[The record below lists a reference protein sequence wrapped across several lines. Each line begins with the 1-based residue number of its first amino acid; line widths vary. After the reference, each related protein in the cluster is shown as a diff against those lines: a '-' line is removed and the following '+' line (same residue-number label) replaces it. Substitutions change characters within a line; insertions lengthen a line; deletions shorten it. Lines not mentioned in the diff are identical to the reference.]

1 MKQFFKFMFASMLGS
16 FLLMFIAIIIFFTF
30 LFAVMSSVKSTDV
43 VVKEN
48 SVLSIKMEGSIYD
61 RSSNNPFEEFDLGSM
76 KSKVAPGLKD
86 ILNDINYAATDDH
99 IKGIYLEFSSIDAG
113 SATIEEI
120 RNALLEFKKSGKF
133 IIAYSEEYS
142 QSAYYLASVADRLY
156 INPEGTLE
164 FKGLSAQLVFLKGLM
179 QKIAV
184 QPQIIRHGKF
194 KSAVEPLIE
203 DKMSPANREQTTRY
217 VMSLWEQ
224 MTKGISSSRKLT
236 PETLNRIA
244 DSLLV
249 TGGTAA
255 LQFKM
260 VDGVKYKNEVLDE
273 LRDRLKLESKDKIS
287 FVSLKKY
294 THAIAGKQPRA
305 LKEKIAVIYAQ
316 GDIVMGEGDD
326 KSIGSERYARAL
338 RQARADSSVKAIVL
352 RVNSPG
358 GSALASEVIWKEVVL
373 STKVKPVVVSM
384 GDLAASG
391 GYYIACAATRIL
403 ASPNTL
409 TGSIGVFGVVPNVQ
423 KLFNE
428 KLGVTFDGVSTNKHS
443 DHISVFRPLDTYET
457 SVVLK
462 DVEHIY
468 STFIGHVAEGRKM
481 TVAQV
486 DSIGQGRVWSGAD
499 AKKIGLIDDFGGL
512 NDAIILAAKL
522 AKVEKYSLSEYPRLK
537 DPFTE
542 LISQL
547 QGNESKLLQLESEL
561 GPAYHIFQEAKS
573 LLEMKGVQAR
583 MPYQIMVY

>member
-16 FLLMFIAIIIFFTF
+16 FLLMFIAIIIFVTF
-30 LFAVMSSVKSTDV
+30 LVAALSSVQSTDV
-43 VVKEN
+43 TVKDN
-48 SVLSIKMEGSIYD
+48 SVLSLKLEGTIYD
-61 RSSNNPFEEFDLGSM
+61 RSPNNPLENFDFGTM
-76 KSKVAPGLKD
+76 KSNVAPGLSD
-86 ILNDINYAATDDH
+86 ILYDINYAATDDH
-99 IKGIYLEFSSIDAG
+99 IKGIYIELSSIDAG

-142 QSAYYLASVADRLY
+142 QSAYYLATVADRLY

-203 DKMSPANREQTTRY
+203 DKMSPANREQTSRY

-224 MTKGISSSRKLT
+224 MTKGISGSRRLSV
-236 PETLNRIA
+236 EQLNLVA

-255 LQFKM
+255 LQFKL

-273 LRDRLKLESKDKIS
+273 LRDRLKLESEDKIS
-287 FVSLKKY
+287 FITLKKY
-294 THAIAGKQPRA
+294 NKAIEGKRPKA
-305 LKEKIAVIYAQ
+305 LKDKIAVIYAQ
-316 GDIVMGEGDD
+316 GDIVMGDGDD
-326 KSIGSERYARAL
+326 KTVGSERYARAL
-338 RQARADSSVKAIVL
+338 RQARNDSSVKAVVL

-373 STKVKPVVVSM
+373 TKKQKPVVVSM

-409 TGSIGVFGVVPNVQ
+409 TGSIGVFGVVPNTQ

-443 DHISVFRPLDTYET
+443 DHISIFRPLDTYET
-457 SVVLK
+457 AVVQK

-468 STFIGHVAEGRKM
+468 SIFIRHVAEGRKM
-481 TVAQV
+481 TLAQV

-499 AKKIGLIDDFGGL
+499 AKKIGLVDEFGGL
-512 NDAIILAAKL
+512 NDAIRQAAKL
-522 AKVEKYSLSEYPRLK
+522 AGIEKYSLTEYPRLK

-542 LISQL
+542 FMNQL
-547 QGNESKLLQLESEL
+547 QGNESKMMMLEEEL
-561 GPAYHIFQEAKS
+561 GPAYSIFREAKS
-573 LLEMKGVQAR
+573 VLELRGVQAR
-583 MPYQIMVY
+583 IPYQIMVY